1 MSIRGSLTDC
11 SLAEIFQF
19 IEKGHKTGLLRLC
32 ALPELRTA
40 PSSDYYIW
48 VYQGRIVAVANRL
61 DQQGLV
67 SLIAQDQGIKNRLVA
82 ELAQSCP
89 INQPLGS
96 CLKKRLILEAEQVKH
111 LFKVQVLQQ
120 VCALFQ
126 IKQGQFEFYQ
136 NVAIPTREMTGLSV
150 PLTALNQYCLLEA
163 PSDSEE
169 WPLVTGF

>member
-67 SLIAQDQGIKNRLVA
+67 SLIAKHQGIKNRIVA
-82 ELAQSCP
+82 KIAQSCP
-89 INQPLGS
+89 LSQPLGV
-96 CLKKRLILEAEQVKH
+96 CLKNRFVLEIEQLKH
-111 LFKVQVLQQ
+111 LFQIQVLQQ
-120 VCALFQ
+120 VCALFE
-126 IKQGQFEFYQ
+126 INEGQFEFYQ
-136 NVAIPTREMTGLSV
+136 NVPIPTREMTGLSV
-150 PLTALNQYCLLEA
+150 PIGVLNQYCSLNLL
-163 PSDSEE
+163 SEE
-169 WPLVTGF
+169 LPIVLGT